1 MVIPLPPKAEEI
13 LTKIITHGILVPYRN
28 AFVYSDHVSL
38 YTQEHLRSAW
48 VQFLQELGTATPYNS
63 DNIEMRFD
71 SFKLTHQE
79 SDEFELRLLKAIGK
93 TNNDDM

>member
-1 MVIPLPPKAEEI
+1 MLTPLPPKAEEI
-13 LTKIITHGILVPYRN
+13 LQKIITHGILVPYRN

-38 YTQEHLRSAW
+38 YTQDHFRSAW
-48 VQFLQELGTATPYNS
+48 VQFLQKLGTATPYNS
-63 DNIEMRFD
+63 DNIEMRFE

>member
-13 LTKIITHGILVPYRN
+13 LQKIITHGILVPYRN

-38 YTQEHLRSAW
+38 YTQDHFRSAW
-48 VQFLQELGTATPYNS
+48 VQYLNKLGEATPYNK
-63 DNIEMRFD
+63 DNIEMRFG

-93 TNNDDM
+93 ANNDDM